1 MTGGSSSRSI
11 TTIASPRCLEPGPRR
26 AQVTAMKRCILDGA
40 SLPDAAAVYRKLAGD
55 LALPAHFGHNPDAL
69 WDALGEQ
76 RAAPVRSEERRGG
89 EEWSSDV
96 CSSDLGRGR
105 GLPKARGR
113 FSAAGAFRA

>member
-76 RAAPVRSEERRGG
+76 RAAPVEVVWRNSARAAELLGPAFDKIVAVLRR
-89 EEWSSDV
+89 
-96 CSSDLGRGR
+96 
-105 GLPKARGR
+105 AA
-113 FSAAGAFRA
+113 AAGLVHLEVS